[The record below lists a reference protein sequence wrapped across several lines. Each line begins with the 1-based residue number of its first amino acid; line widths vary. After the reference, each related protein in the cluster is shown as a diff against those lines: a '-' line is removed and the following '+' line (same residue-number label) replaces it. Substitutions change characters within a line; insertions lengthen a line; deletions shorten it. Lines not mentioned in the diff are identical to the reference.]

1 VAVPGFLRAVWNEDV
16 SMPGEWSCDEIVAL
30 ARRNADAAFGRL
42 SRWLNL
48 DPDADG
54 IEWLPQQWS
63 RWVPIE
69 WLTSRLC
76 QPGPDGRWRIY
87 RRDLFRLAADGVTS
101 EPDEQATVALLL
113 GVVVW
118 GAGCSDTRGPWK
130 AAQAL
135 AMGESLEPGR
145 QAMAR
150 IRHAVQVTRN
160 EGAWAG
166 YAALSVR
173 GPAHLRQMGESYF
186 TKLSYAV
193 GYGCHATPQPWP
205 LILDNNVR
213 KALVRSGGILH
224 HEHWSLDR
232 SPIAYRQY
240 LCIAHTW
247 AQMWNV
253 PADHVEYALFRLGRD
268 GG

>member
-1 VAVPGFLRAVWNEDV
+1 
-16 SMPGEWSCDEIVAL
+16 MPREWSCDEIVAL
-30 ARRNADAAFGRL
+30 ARRNAYAAYDRL

-54 IEWLPQQWS
+54 IEWLPERWS

-69 WLTSRLC
+69 WLTSRLS

-87 RRDLFRLAADGVTS
+87 RRDLFRLAADAATS
-101 EPDEQATVALLL
+101 EQDKQAAVALLL
-113 GVVVW
+113 AVVVW

-135 AMGESLEPGR
+135 DIRESREPGE
-145 QAMAR
+145 QAIAR
-150 IRHAVQVTRN
+150 IQHAVQVTRN
-160 EGAWAG
+160 EGGRAG

-173 GPAHLRQMGESYF
+173 GPAHLRQIGESYL
-186 TKLSYAV
+186 TKLTHAA
-193 GYGCHATPQPWP
+193 GYGCDKTPLPWP
-205 LILDNNVR
+205 LILDDNVR

-224 HEHWSLDR
+224 HEDWSLDHT
-232 SPIAYRQY
+232 PVAYGQY

-247 AQMWNV
+247 AQMWDV